1 VVRRKGGGVIGVF
14 ACARDRGQEKNHTD
28 VARRVILAS
37 WLLMW
42 CMAVLKTRSFIARA
56 VALRIERSD
65 APFGN
70 AVLNE
75 FVSPFRALAFS
86 LFRYLPLCHSLPFSP
101 PPPPRPITTPPARS
115 LLSNANVGCNMLHE
129 CSSNALRAVFCLSFF
144 FFVFSYDE
152 CASTACRIE
161 RGYVGGIESGYSG
174 GTERRCIRA

>member
-1 VVRRKGGGVIGVF
+1 MVRRKGGGVIGVF

-101 PPPPRPITTPPARS
+101 PLPPARS
-115 LLSNANVGCNMLHE
+115 PPHPRALFCPMQMSAAICSMNVLVMLSEQYFASLFSLLCFHMMNVLVLL
-129 CSSNALRAVFCLSFF
+129 AA
-144 FFVFSYDE
+144 
-152 CASTACRIE
+152 
-161 RGYVGGIESGYSG
+161 
-174 GTERRCIRA
+174 